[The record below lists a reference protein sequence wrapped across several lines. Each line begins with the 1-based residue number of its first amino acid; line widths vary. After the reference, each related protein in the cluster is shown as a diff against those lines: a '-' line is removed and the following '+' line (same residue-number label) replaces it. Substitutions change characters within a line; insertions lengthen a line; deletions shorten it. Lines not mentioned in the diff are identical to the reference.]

1 MPSDVGTNIL
11 QFWSWSMIL
20 LSRSPWTFIDI
31 AAIQLME
38 NWRRVDDVVHKRV
51 MLALSALALGGC
63 GIWCTHFTGMT
74 ALKLEFEDGSA
85 LEMDFELGLTILSFV
100 FAVLGVLV
108 GLKIASMDP
117 YFVEMEAARRK
128 EMLAANLKNM
138 KMSAV
143 VNRNAVTRR
152 IKIIALFSR
161 LWLIMLGGAFA
172 ALGVLGMHYLGMM
185 AQRMNAIMEL
195 NAGIVVLSV
204 LIAFFTANAA
214 FWILF
219 RAVSDARGG
228 LMHYSEL
235 LRLGSA
241 LIMGVAVCATHY
253 CGMGAASYKPSAEN
267 FADTTRFIINRS
279 EAAIV
284 ASHGALLTCYWL
296 ASFSVVR
303 NSLPKNRETSNSSS
317 EVKLDA
323 AMSSEVEEIS
333 QHWLVS
339 KIFLSYLI
347 AITGS
352 FCTIQLMEKWR
363 SAIDTRDK
371 FILMLLSSIALG
383 GCGIWCMHFTGM
395 NALELTR
402 EDGSVLTV
410 DFEAGMTILSFICAV
425 GGVFVG
431 LWIAS
436 ADPFFL
442 ELEQEKRKNILVK
455 HLASTAMSDVVNK
468 QKVAKRIKF
477 IALFSHLPRIAGGG
491 LFAALGV
498 LVMHYLGMMAQ
509 RTHADMTLTAGIVV
523 LSVLIA
529 FFTATAAFWILF
541 RALTFFQDSE
551 LLRLG
556 SALIMGIAVCGTH
569 YSGMG
574 AASYTF
580 NAEKMGDGGLV
591 MKGSQAAILA
601 SHGSLLFCYWVMTWS
616 VASSVRN
623 IVSMN
628 SNLSKV
634 SKRDHGTGG
643 ARKIVVGQAKVAG
656 SNIRTNGNG
665 PKPSAPGPG
674 VSESRQESVV
684 DMDPK
689 SSVSAFNEV

>member
-20 LSRSPWTFIDI
+20 LSYLISTTGSYCT
-31 AAIQLME
+31 IQLME

-117 YFVEMEAARRK
+117 YFLEMEAARRK

-143 VNRNAVTRR
+143 VNKNAVTRR

-219 RAVSDARGG
+219 RALTFMPD
-228 LMHYSEL
+228 SEL

-303 NSLPKNRETSNSSS
+303 N
-317 EVKLDA
+317 V
-323 AMSSEVEEIS
+323 
-333 QHWLVS
+333 
-339 KIFLSYLI
+339 
-347 AITGS
+347 
-352 FCTIQLMEKWR
+352 
-363 SAIDTRDK
+363 
-371 FILMLLSSIALG
+371 
-383 GCGIWCMHFTGM
+383 
-395 NALELTR
+395 
-402 EDGSVLTV
+402 
-410 DFEAGMTILSFICAV
+410 
-425 GGVFVG
+425 
-431 LWIAS
+431 
-436 ADPFFL
+436 
-442 ELEQEKRKNILVK
+442 
-455 HLASTAMSDVVNK
+455 
-468 QKVAKRIKF
+468 
-477 IALFSHLPRIAGGG
+477 RIAE
-491 LFAALGV
+491 
-498 LVMHYLGMMAQ
+498 M
-509 RTHADMTLTAGIVV
+509 
-523 LSVLIA
+523 SV
-529 FFTATAAFWILF
+529 TATTM
-541 RALTFFQDSE
+541 REGVPRQD
-551 LLRLG
+551 
-556 SALIMGIAVCGTH
+556 
-569 YSGMG
+569 
-574 AASYTF
+574 
-580 NAEKMGDGGLV
+580 K
-591 MKGSQAAILA
+591 
-601 SHGSLLFCYWVMTWS
+601 
-616 VASSVRN
+616 
-623 IVSMN
+623 
-628 SNLSKV
+628 SK
-634 SKRDHGTGG
+634 
-643 ARKIVVGQAKVAG
+643 
-656 SNIRTNGNG
+656 
-665 PKPSAPGPG
+665 
-674 VSESRQESVV
+674 SR
-684 DMDPK
+684 K
-689 SSVSAFNEV
+689 SSNHRIHVAD